1 MVLLKLQRKYVLQG
15 KYFTSV
21 SFHMQSSSF
30 IMEEDQKTK
39 TCGIKKIKE
48 AFSVGVCHLKK
59 IKNLGVCPLH
69 VLWNAPFVFVCLDIF
84 LSFSQMVGSV
94 LYFTSFCVDKLGQPL
109 LNDNPQQTEGWEV
122 PKYPQHCL
130 LCSLW
135 TALCPSVTSFFCND
149 TFQCRIQLYLLE
161 NVNWKEISLFEPL
174 SFLSFIGC
182 INVHG
187 SRYMSKK
194 VCCFV
199 THVETTVAS
208 FNWVS

>member
-1 MVLLKLQRKYVLQG
+1 
-15 KYFTSV
+15 
-21 SFHMQSSSF
+21 MQSSSF

-69 VLWNAPFVFVCLDIF
+69 VLWNAPFVFVCLDTF

-122 PKYPQHCL
+122 PKYPQHCFL
-130 LCSLW
+130 FPL
-135 TALCPSVTSFFCND
+135 SFTPIFNND
-149 TFQCRIQLYLLE
+149 TFQCSQALIVGENQLERNLSCH
-161 NVNWKEISLFEPL
+161 SLNLEPL
-174 SFLSFIGC
+174 SSLSFVVCVWMYVGVGIWEE
-182 INVHG
+182 
-187 SRYMSKK
+187 KK
-194 VCCFV
+194 I
-199 THVETTVAS
+199 THFETTVAS
-208 FNWVS
+208 FIEFLNCCKDISRSSARSLP